1 MEPFRF
7 LALEPVGA
15 EVKEDQDG
23 DELEG
28 VGGEARYHEPDVDTK
43 GGQDQE
49 DGMNEKAGRHET
61 KYSVL
66 TSESESS
73 ILISV
78 RGKYVYFTEIT
89 FGTN

>member
-1 MEPFRF
+1 
-7 LALEPVGA
+7 
-15 EVKEDQDG
+15 
-23 DELEG
+23 
-28 VGGEARYHEPDVDTK
+28 
-43 GGQDQE
+43 
-49 DGMNEKAGRHET
+49 MNEKAGRHET